1 MPAKTFA
8 RPVRSGSASSSVAS
22 GSNRSS
28 GTTSSIAPSR
38 APARSTC
45 ESASV
50 SNGSAVSGEL
60 PDATSVTDVRKA
72 LASAAVRSAKPDRSS
87 TSLAWPS
94 VTGSSVMVPAC
105 RMPCG
110 AVAPGTAAP
119 ARVPIDPAP
128 LNRGSNPSP
137 SIERAIRPD
146 GSLFRSGVG
155 VGVGAGGGRRWSGV
169 DATAALEGSS
179 ERHLVGVLEVT
190 TDGEAGG
197 QPRHGEADVA
207 QQPAQ
212 VGGRGLAL
220 EVGVGRDDD
229 LLHLTGG
236 EARHELAH
244 PQIVGADAVDGA
256 DRTAEHVVGAAELAR
271 ALDGDDVLGLLDDA
285 DRGVVTWRVG
295 AD

>member
-119 ARVPIDPAP
+119 ARVPIEPAP

-155 VGVGAGGGRRWSGV
+155 AGRRWSGV
-169 DATAALEGSS
+169 DATAALEGPS

-190 TDGEAGG
+190 ADGQARG

-229 LLHLTGG
+229 LLHLTGR
-236 EARHELAH
+236 EARHELTH
-244 PQIVGADAVDGA
+244 PQVVGTDAVDGA

-271 ALDGDDVLGLLDDA
+271 ALDGDDVLGLLDHA
-285 DRGVVTWRVG
+285 NGCVITSRVG